1 MRSVGAIVGY
11 STDEVMAQFQSAVV
25 LASEK
30 KRALK
35 RARSEHGFTEDSD
48 QNLTPDREATG

>member
-11 STDEVMAQFQSAVV
+11 STDEVMAQFQSVVV

-35 RARSEHGFTEDSD
+35 RAQKKHGVTKGRGQKMRSLSSG
-48 QNLTPDREATG
+48 